1 MKITNVQIP
10 LNNIIDNNNTKVLDT
25 VKGSA
30 YNTKNYFYSSDYTSK
45 LHYPSN
51 YNNKIAFKGISFDFV
66 RDNISFFENEEI
78 RDILYKNKKHQM
90 NRAEDYKPENLVS
103 LCKGAKTKSDLAY
116 LIGASGQEEDF
127 NNKLINGLSL
137 LSYSLYENKIED
149 YKEYAE
155 KLMGYIPRDVK
166 ISTDQMLALFAFDVN
181 DENDLKSYI
190 DLIKKYPDLSGLEMI
205 LIRRMQLDD
214 NAINTYINNIRNK
227 SGLYKEEAVKCA
239 KLGLTDAQVDRFIEI
254 KNKKINDPDIDN
266 SIPQRHCPEELK
278 HIKYPV
284 NRALKWAQEGKTDD
298 EIEKEYKTI
307 KLILKGYDIKI
318 ISKLINLNDSEL
330 AVYDKYREKGESY
343 YYALDLCQL
352 SEEERKIYDEYKEK
366 GESSYYALDLC
377 QLSEDEL
384 TRYNILRSQKL
395 KRKDGS
401 FYSLSHGEAYVLVKE
416 TTLSFLTPDQIKKLP
431 EKVFYL
437 ISTGE
442 AKDIHTA
449 IQKAV
454 SDYIKAEMLDN
465 INGKSFAGLN
475 FRNISKPS
483 ANGETSVYDTEELK
497 ITRIDNGIHVL
508 KNGEN
513 NFEVNIKKKKENGK
527 NVLFIEDKNNNE
539 QFIAYNGAIS
549 IVDKTKPSKD
559 LLDEN
564 TIKSFVSTP
573 NLNPEKQAEILAK
586 TAQNFVFN
594 IIDDKNETIIGQG
607 LNSCGELGKPF
618 YCQGKSDDEIINH
631 YGKLITELKQNNQ
644 LTAENI
650 LRIFP
655 KDARLTIKPY
665 SCGDDNKIL
674 YCIGAEW
681 TNNNGKNWEMRI
693 HSPQLNYTSNSD
705 WIFRLGYQ
713 NPEKGNI
720 TFFEFNNTPQG
731 YDFNGGF
738 NEGKS
743 HIHIPSPI
751 RSNLLNN
758 IDFQYI
764 IKQISQKTAQENV
777 TYETD
782 TDKFM
787 ADYINNKDIVE
798 KLRKEN
804 GLLPL

>member
-1 MKITNVQIP
+1 M
-10 LNNIIDNNNTKVLDT
+10 
-25 VKGSA
+25 
-30 YNTKNYFYSSDYTSK
+30 
-45 LHYPSN
+45 
-51 YNNKIAFKGISFDFV
+51 
-66 RDNISFFENEEI
+66 
-78 RDILYKNKKHQM
+78 
-90 NRAEDYKPENLVS
+90 
-103 LCKGAKTKSDLAY
+103 
-116 LIGASGQEEDF
+116 
-127 NNKLINGLSL
+127 
-137 LSYSLYENKIED
+137 
-149 YKEYAE
+149 
-155 KLMGYIPRDVK
+155 
-166 ISTDQMLALFAFDVN
+166 
-181 DENDLKSYI
+181 
-190 DLIKKYPDLSGLEMI
+190 
-205 LIRRMQLDD
+205 
-214 NAINTYINNIRNK
+214 
-227 SGLYKEEAVKCA
+227 
-239 KLGLTDAQVDRFIEI
+239 
-254 KNKKINDPDIDN
+254 
-266 SIPQRHCPEELK
+266 
-278 HIKYPV
+278 
-284 NRALKWAQEGKTDD
+284 
-298 EIEKEYKTI
+298 
-307 KLILKGYDIKI
+307 
-318 ISKLINLNDSEL
+318 
-330 AVYDKYREKGESY
+330 
-343 YYALDLCQL
+343 
-352 SEEERKIYDEYKEK
+352 
-366 GESSYYALDLC
+366 
-377 QLSEDEL
+377 
-384 TRYNILRSQKL
+384 
-395 KRKDGS
+395 
-401 FYSLSHGEAYVLVKE
+401 
-416 TTLSFLTPDQIKKLP
+416 
-431 EKVFYL
+431 

-449 IQKAV
+449 MQKV
-454 SDYIKAEMLDN
+454 VTDYIKAEMLDN
-465 INGKSFAGLN
+465 IDGNSFAGLN
-475 FRNISKPS
+475 FRNINKPS
-483 ANGETSVYDTEELK
+483 ANGETSVYDTEELEIK
-497 ITRIDNGIHVL
+497 KIDNGIHVL

-527 NVLFIEDKNNNE
+527 NVLYIEDKNSNE
-539 QFIAYNGAIS
+539 QFSAYNGAIS

-564 TIKSFVSTP
+564 TIKSFVSP
-573 NLNPEKQAEILAK
+573 SNLYPEKQAEILAEA
-586 TAQNFVFN
+586 AQNFVFN
-594 IIDDKNETIIGQG
+594 IFDDNNESIIGQG

-655 KDARLTIKPY
+655 KDARLTITPY

-705 WIFRLGYQ
+705 WVFRLGYQ

-720 TFFEFNNTPQG
+720 TFFEFTDTPQG
-731 YDFNGGF
+731 YDFEGGF

-751 RSNLLNN
+751 RSELLNN